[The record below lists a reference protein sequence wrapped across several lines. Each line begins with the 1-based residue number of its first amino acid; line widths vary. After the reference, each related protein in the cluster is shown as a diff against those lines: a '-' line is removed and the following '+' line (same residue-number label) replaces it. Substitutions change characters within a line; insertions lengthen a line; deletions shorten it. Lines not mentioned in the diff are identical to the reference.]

1 MKYLLVIAVV
11 AFVVWLLTAK
21 ARGTRARPT
30 GEEAAPSARKPQA
43 MARCAHCGVH
53 LPASDAVIEGA
64 SVYCSDAHRQL
75 GPKSAR

>member
-21 ARGTRARPT
+21 ARGTQARRT
-30 GEEAAPSARKPQA
+30 GEEAAPPTRKPQA

>member
-11 AFVVWLLTAK
+11 ALVVWLLTAK
-21 ARGTRARPT
+21 ARGPVGRRNV
-30 GEEAAPSARKPQA
+30 GDGAPAARKPQA

-64 SVYCSDAHRQL
+64 SVFCSDAHRQL
-75 GPKSAR
+75 GPKSSQ